1 MKVSY
6 IAPVPKVTFVSSIL
20 MLTDSKGWNKP
31 EESLG
36 KETVTVEEEETG
48 IPTAFTNIW
57 EDEEDED

>member
-6 IAPVPKVTFVSSIL
+6 IAPVTKVTFVSSVL

-48 IPTAFTNIW
+48 IPTAFSNIW
-57 EDEEDED
+57 GDEEDED